1 MRKSGFKDEDIAAFS
16 DPVHW
21 LRFFPPLGKRD
32 VQAMG
37 CGVDWRRSFITTDVN
52 PYYDSFVRWQFN
64 TLKKHGKARG
74 ENQTGGRK
82 PARAL
87 PLTAFSSRHDSG
99 SLRADALL
107 LAVRVVPGRS

>member
-1 MRKSGFKDEDIAAFS
+1 MKASTQWEIMRKSGFRDEDISAFA

-32 VQAMG
+32 VAAMG

-64 TLKKHGKARG
+64 TLKKNGKARAG
-74 ENQTGGRK
+74 PDRK
-82 PARAL
+82 PPPQPPAHAAQPLPAAHHSREPSPPAR
-87 PLTAFSSRHDSG
+87 R
-99 SLRADALL
+99 
-107 LAVRVVPGRS
+107 